1 MVIPPNQPLPGS
13 YDALEVAL
21 SILIAVAASYAALDL
36 AGRVAAT
43 RGRAHLIWLTGGAVS
58 MGLGIWDMHYVGLY
72 AFRLP
77 VRVSYH
83 WPTVLLSF
91 VVAIL
96 WSAFALKVVSRR
108 RMDISYALIGS
119 VILGAGIAG
128 HHYITPEAMR
138 FPGECHFNIAMVVLS
153 ILLAIGFSLAALWFG
168 FYFRY
173 ESKEMDWRKLGS
185 AGLMGSAFSAMHYT
199 GMSATTFLSS
209 PSPPNLVHTM
219 SMSSFG
225 TVGIGIL
232 TLAIL
237 GLTALTCA
245 VDRRFD
251 AKDLEL
257 ALAQTRVQL
266 AHAGRVGMLG
276 ELAASIVH
284 EVNQP
289 LSAITL
295 NTGAALSWLNIEPPN
310 LEEAKKAI
318 TRALQEAR
326 RATEIISR
334 IRAMLKRASPQ
345 IALVN
350 MNEVVGEALSV
361 VASEITKTGV
371 TAKTELTPNA
381 AYVRADRIELQQVLL
396 NLIMNAVQAMSK
408 ANHHDRELLIRTANE
423 NSSVMVQVE
432 DSGPGLNAFEAE
444 RVFEPFYTT
453 KSQGLGMG
461 LSISRSIIE
470 KYGGHLSARPRNSRG
485 AIFEFALPAAVQ
497 NERSEKG
504 DSGEHAAQARL
515 KKTF

>member
-1 MVIPPNQPLPGS
+1 
-13 YDALEVAL
+13 
-21 SILIAVAASYAALDL
+21 
-36 AGRVAAT
+36 
-43 RGRAHLIWLTGGAVS
+43 
-58 MGLGIWDMHYVGLY
+58 
-72 AFRLP
+72 
-77 VRVSYH
+77 
-83 WPTVLLSF
+83 
-91 VVAIL
+91 
-96 WSAFALKVVSRR
+96 
-108 RMDISYALIGS
+108 
-119 VILGAGIAG
+119 
-128 HHYITPEAMR
+128 
-138 FPGECHFNIAMVVLS
+138 
-153 ILLAIGFSLAALWFG
+153 
-168 FYFRY
+168 
-173 ESKEMDWRKLGS
+173 
-185 AGLMGSAFSAMHYT
+185 
-199 GMSATTFLSS
+199 
-209 PSPPNLVHTM
+209 
-219 SMSSFG
+219 
-225 TVGIGIL
+225 
-232 TLAIL
+232 
-237 GLTALTCA
+237 
-245 VDRRFD
+245 
-251 AKDLEL
+251 
-257 ALAQTRVQL
+257 
-266 AHAGRVGMLG
+266 MLG